1 MAAINVRDKQ
11 RQQRHDAA
19 LQDRLSA
26 RYERA
31 LRIEIA
37 KTIREVATAYEKRGE
52 LAIPLALSEHAAGI
66 RRTLEANYILVASH
80 FGKRLLN
87 EVKSSHGPDVIKASL
102 TERLGLAIA
111 DFVRRTMATKVQQI
125 NRTTE
130 AQIRTTIRRGLD
142 DGLGVDKIARELRK
156 TAGPLSA
163 LRAHVI
169 ARTETHAA
177 ANFGAQAAAELTGL
191 NMRREWVSASDS
203 RTRTSPPGKFDHA
216 DVDGQVRGMNE
227 PFDVSGQ
234 ALMYPGDPSGSA
246 GNIINCRCQV
256 VFLYD

>member
-1 MAAINVRDKQ
+1 MAAINPRNKQ
-11 RQQRHDAA
+11 RQRAMDAA

-26 RYERA
+26 RFERA
-31 LRIEIA
+31 LRLEIA
-37 KTIREVATAYEKRGE
+37 KTMREVADAYANRGE
-52 LAIPLALSEHAAGI
+52 LAIPLALAEHSSGI
-66 RRTLEANYILVASH
+66 RRTLEADYRLVANH
-80 FGKRLLN
+80 FGKRLLD
-87 EVKSSHGPDVIKASL
+87 EAKGYAGPDVIKASL
-102 TERLGLAIA
+102 SERLGFAIGS
-111 DFVRRTMATKVQQI
+111 FIGRVMATKITQI

-130 AQIRTTIRRGLD
+130 SQIRGIIRGGID
-142 DGLGVDKIARELRK
+142 EGLGVDKIGRRIRELS
-156 TAGPLSA
+156 TPMSA
-163 LRAHVI
+163 LRAHI
-169 ARTETHAA
+169 NARTETHTA

-191 NMRREWVSASDS
+191 DMRREWVSASDE

-234 ALMYPGDPSGSA
+234 ALMYPGDPRGSA